1 MKPHIE
7 ITVRHYDIELI
18 YRKFTE
24 LDATEFVEIVADIMK
39 GIGYQEQSIVSGM
52 DNYVQEHQT
61 HDNE

>member
-24 LDATEFVEIVADIMK
+24 IDATEFVEIVADIMK

-52 DNYVQEHQT
+52 DNYVQERQT